1 MVPNFGQD
9 KYTIM
14 AKHLMQGRAAEQI
27 AALYFT
33 KKFYLL
39 RHRNYRY
46 RKSEIDLI
54 VEKGGLLLFVEVKS
68 AKHSRFGE
76 PEKNIKR
83 GQVNRIKLAAEA
95 YQHATLWEGEIRF
108 DSILLTFFPQAIK
121 IEHFKDAFS

>member
-1 MVPNFGQD
+1 
-9 KYTIM
+9 
-14 AKHLMQGRAAEQI
+14 MQGRVAEKI

-46 RKSEIDLI
+46 RKFEIDLI

-68 AKHSRFGE
+68 AKHNLFGE

-83 GQVNRIKLAAEA
+83 GQINRIKLAAEA
-95 YQHATLWEGEIRF
+95 YQQATLWEGEIRF